1 MGTLNIK
8 DISRVMRDRVV
19 QNIVPKAGLLV
30 RANLDFIILLIIF
43 FLKFVLFSLLSKIP
57 QYVPAYIL
65 SILGAAVFLVFG
77 TLLRDRPRIIFY
89 LLADVFV
96 SLSMLTDIIYLRYF
110 GDVTS
115 VSLVFQAWQ
124 VREVGGSIIALFNWP
139 DVLFFVDLPLLIYF
153 YPGLIKN
160 KPHHFNSK

>member
-8 DISRVMRDRVV
+8 DISRVMRNRVV
-19 QNIVPKAGLLV
+19 QNIVSKVGLLV

-89 LLADVFV
+89 C
-96 SLSMLTDIIYLRYF
+96 
-110 GDVTS
+110 
-115 VSLVFQAWQ
+115 
-124 VREVGGSIIALFNWP
+124 
-139 DVLFFVDLPLLIYF
+139 
-153 YPGLIKN
+153 
-160 KPHHFNSK
+160 